1 MLTDPR
7 GYAEQLWQTI
17 WRLSRLVMP
26 IGAVLVLPAFLPGYH
41 LYILSLA
48 GVWAVAAIGLN
59 LLIGYAG
66 QISIGHAGF
75 VGIGAYVSA
84 LLTIKAGLPFWLTLP
99 AAGLVSAVI
108 GLGLGLPA
116 LRLSGPYLAIA
127 TLGFGAAVA
136 QVLLKWEPVTGGYM
150 GLRPPRPSLGPW
162 TLQSDMALYYLVFS
176 VLTVMTWMAFNLL
189 HSSIGRAWMALRDS
203 ELAAQAVGISLARY
217 KTLAFAVSAF
227 YAGVAGSLY
236 AHLVGFIS
244 PFDFNLAVSIL
255 LVSMIV
261 IGGLASVPGSILG
274 ALFLTVIFQLLS
286 GLQDMRSIF
295 YGLAL
300 ILAAVFL
307 PGGLWR
313 AWPKLARY
321 AVRNTQHAASDTP
334 RSGEVKGEHIHARP

>member
-1 MLTDPR
+1 MCGDPR
-7 GYAEQLWQTI
+7 SQTEQLRQKV
-17 WRLSRLVMP
+17 WRLSWVLVP
-26 IGAVLVLPAFLPGYH
+26 TGVALVLPTLLPEYY

-59 LLIGYAG
+59 LLTGYAG

-84 LLTIKAGLPFWLTLP
+84 LLTLKAGSPFWLALP

-127 TLGFGAAVA
+127 TLGFGAAMA
-136 QVLLKWEPVTGGYM
+136 QIFLKLEPVTGGYM
-150 GLRPPRPSLGPW
+150 GLKPPRPALGPW
-162 TLQSDMALYYLVFS
+162 TLQSGMDLYYLVFGT
-176 VLTVMTWMAFNLL
+176 LAVMTWMAFNLVNGPF
-189 HSSIGRAWMALRDS
+189 GRAWIAQRDS
-203 ELAAQAVGISLARY
+203 EPAAQAVGVSLARY

-244 PFDFNLAVSIL
+244 PFDFNLTISIFLVSI
-255 LVSMIV
+255 IV
-261 IGGLASVPGSILG
+261 IGGLASIPGSIVG
-274 ALFLTVIFQLLS
+274 ALFLTVVFQLLS
-286 GLQDMRSIF
+286 RMQDMRSVL

-300 ILAAVFL
+300 ILTAVFL

-313 AWPKLARY
+313 AGAALWQHVPWG
-321 AVRNTQHAASDTP
+321 VRQAP
-334 RSGEVKGEHIHARP
+334 RFTFDAGTSEEKDVHARS

>member
-1 MLTDPR
+1 MKSQDQA
-7 GYAEQLWQTI
+7 GQLRQEL
-17 WRLSRLVMP
+17 WRLSRLALPPGV
-26 IGAVLVLPAFLPGYH
+26 ALVLPAFLPGYH

-59 LLIGYAG
+59 LLTGYTG

-84 LLTIKAGLPFWLTLP
+84 LLTLKAGFPFWLALP
-99 AAGLVSAVI
+99 LAGLVSAVL

-136 QVLLKWEPVTGGYM
+136 QIFLKWEPVTSGYM
-150 GLRPPRPSLGPW
+150 GLKPPRPSLGPW
-162 TLQSDMALYYLVFS
+162 VLESEAALYYLVFGT
-176 VLTVMTWMAFNLL
+176 LAGMTWMAHNLVG
-189 HSSIGRAWMALRDS
+189 SPFGRAWMALRDS
-203 ELAAQAVGISLARY
+203 ELAAQAAGISLARY

-244 PFDFNLAVSIL
+244 PFDFNLTISIF
-255 LVSMIV
+255 LVSVIV
-261 IGGLASVPGSILG
+261 IGGLASIPGSIVG
-274 ALFLTVIFQLLS
+274 ALFLTIVFQLLS
-286 GLQDMRSIF
+286 GMRDMRSVF

-300 ILAAVFL
+300 ILSAVFL

-313 AWPKLARY
+313 TWPMLTQY
-321 AVRNTQHAASDTP
+321 AVRSP
-334 RSGEVKGEHIHARP
+334 RSAGSNTPGPGEAKGEDAHVRP